1 MSFVICA
8 TYYLGDKIKE
18 MSYVGHVA
26 WMGEIKINLKYWLE
40 NLKV

>member
-1 MSFVICA
+1 LDLRERGRQENGENYIMSFVICA

-26 WMGEIKINLKYWLE
+26 
-40 NLKV
+40 